1 MLVNPKRVAKG
12 MYWDQAL
19 SLVMGCMP
27 ISEGCMNCW
36 SARESAMRANHPNI
50 KIRMRHAG
58 LTTDGHFNGAVRYN
72 YDPLEA
78 FMRARK
84 PMVWAVW
91 NDLFHVKVEP
101 EVINHCLDIFATCRS
116 HTVII
121 LTKRIKR
128 AYKLIHSRS
137 HPLRPIPDNVILG
150 TTVELPEYTDR
161 IEALLGI
168 PAKCRMVSLEPILNG
183 VDISSYLDP
192 YRDCD
197 SHTKNAILHGLLNE
211 NQAASLRR
219 PALDWVIIGGENA
232 PLSKARPIG
241 FAVLYDVVK
250 QCADA
255 GVACFVKQTGT
266 ALARNRGFRDRVGRD
281 MSEWPD
287 RIRVR
292 QFPERRL

>member
-12 MYWDQAL
+12 MYWDRAL

-36 SARESAMRANHPNI
+36 SAREAHMRASNPNP
-50 KIRMRHAG
+50 KIRERYEG
-58 LTTDGHFNGAVRYN
+58 LTKDGRFNGKVRYQWL
-72 YDPLEA
+72 PLAELPKA
-78 FMRARK
+78 KK
-84 PMVWAVW
+84 PLVWSVW
-91 NDLFHVKVEP
+91 NDLFHIKVEP
-101 EVINHCLDIFATCRS
+101 DFINTCFNIFEGHPEQT
-116 HTVII
+116 II
-121 LTKRIKR
+121 VLTKRIKR

-211 NQAASLRR
+211 HQADSLRR

-241 FAVLYDVVK
+241 FAVLYDIVR
-250 QCADA
+250 QCEEA
-255 GVACFVKQTGT
+255 GVPCFVKQTGT
-266 ALARNRGFRDRVGRD
+266 ALARNQGYHDRVGRD
-281 MSEWPD
+281 MSEWPE

-292 QFPERRL
+292 EFPEIKK